1 MKEAAYGVILTGT
14 KKEVEMFDKTLK
26 ELKRLAFVNEKIGP
40 NEFVQECF
48 AIGYNEFLKQ
58 LAWYEDDFNYH

>member
-1 MKEAAYGVILTGT
+1 
-14 KKEVEMFDKTLK
+14 MFDKTLK
-26 ELKRLAFVNEKIGP
+26 ELKRLAFVNENMGP